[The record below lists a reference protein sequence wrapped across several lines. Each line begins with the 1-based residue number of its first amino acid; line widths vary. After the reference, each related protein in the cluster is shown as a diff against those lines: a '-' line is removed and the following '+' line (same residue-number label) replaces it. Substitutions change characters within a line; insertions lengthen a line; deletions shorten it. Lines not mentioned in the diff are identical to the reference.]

1 MLDASSAI
9 MIRTGMLM
17 TTAMMVAQTG
27 SAPGNAESAQSTPMA
42 RVAPT
47 GAEKTA
53 LKIVASS
60 ADASRTRPVL
70 RRTKSRLS
78 PDSGVTDTANLLT
91 LLRPLRTVG
100 GLTSARRRGD
110 SRTQSNIVR
119 QH

>member
-1 MLDASSAI
+1 MFS
-9 MIRTGMLM
+9 
-17 TTAMMVAQTG
+17 TTAMIVAHTG
-27 SAPGNAESAQSTPMA
+27 SAPGKADRAHRTPMA

-91 LLRPLRTVG
+91 LLHPLRTVG

-119 QH
+119 QHFL